1 MKFAHPEFLY
11 ALSALAIPVLIHLF
25 NFRRFKTVYFTNV
38 RFLRELQ
45 EQTKRQSQLKHYLV
59 LLSRLLAITF
69 LVLAFAGPYRAE
81 EQLNSGG
88 KNFVSLYLDNSFS
101 MDGQSS
107 EGRLLDVAKQ
117 RAIEVVESYNTSDRF
132 QILTNDFEGRHQR
145 WLTQESVIDE
155 IERVELS
162 ETVRS
167 LEQVYRRQADL
178 RAQADAD
185 ARYQPLWFSD
195 FQRNSSELTT
205 WQPDSAFPVRW
216 VRFEPEIEQN
226 LYIDSVAFDRPLRQP
241 EQNEALRVWISYS
254 GDEPRADIPLRLLL
268 NGQQK
273 ALSTFSIAPGER
285 KEVVL
290 SYLNGEAGNYK
301 GEVQIEDY
309 PITFDD
315 RFFFQYQVR
324 EQVSVLEI
332 HEDVFSASPLTL
344 LFQRP
349 EFQYERTSIQGIDY
363 ARLGNFDLVILNYP
377 KQLPTGLAGELNRF
391 MEKGGSVALFA
402 GTESQNLELLG
413 NLGLGPALRD
423 TVRLNRIEYRHPLF
437 ADVFE
442 AQPERMD
449 FPTVFEFRPVT
460 IAPQAEILMEMENG
474 LPYLFR
480 LPKENGSLFVFV
492 TDLQNASGNF
502 PRHALFPP
510 TLYNLA
516 YLSVP
521 EPALY
526 YTLGRVEMIELS
538 GIVDPTENSDVPF
551 QLAGRESNTIPGQQI
566 RQGDLLLETFE
577 AVNDAGWY
585 TLQRAD
591 STYGYLAFNY
601 DRRESDPSVW
611 SNDDLDAA
619 LTQWPEQARSRYSGE
634 RTQLAGVM
642 QKDTAGQTFW
652 KICILLTL
660 FFVLVEVLLLK
671 FWKR

>member
-69 LVLAFAGPYRAE
+69 LVLAFAGPYRADKD
-81 EQLNSGG
+81 LDSGSV
-88 KNFVSLYLDNSFS
+88 NFVSLYLDNSFS

-117 RAIEVVESYNTSDRF
+117 RAIEVVESYGTADRF

-155 IERVELS
+155 IERVGLS
-162 ETVRS
+162 ENVRS

-178 RAQADAD
+178 RSQAAAD
-185 ARYQPLWFSD
+185 ARYQPLWLSD
-195 FQRNSSELTT
+195 FQRNSSDLTT

-216 VRFEPEIEQN
+216 VRFEPELEQN
-226 LYIDSVAFDRPLRQP
+226 LFIDSISFDRPLRQP
-241 EQNEALRVWISYS
+241 EQNEILRVWIEYTGEDS
-254 GDEPRADIPLRLLL
+254 RADIPLRLLL

-290 SYLNGEAGNYK
+290 NYLNGAAGNYR
-301 GEVQIEDY
+301 GEVQLEDY

-332 HEDVFSASPLTL
+332 HEDVYSASPLAM
-344 LFQRP
+344 LFERM
-349 EFQYERTSIQGIDY
+349 EFQYERTSIQAIDY

-391 MEKGGSVALFA
+391 MEQGGSVALFA
-402 GTESQNLELLG
+402 GTESNYLELLG
-413 NLGLGPALRD
+413 NLGLGNALKD
-423 TVRLNRIEYRHPLF
+423 TVKLNKIEYRHPLF

-449 FPTVFEFRPVT
+449 FPTVFEYRPAV

-474 LPYLFR
+474 LPFLYR

-502 PRHALFPP
+502 PRHALFPT

-521 EPALY
+521 EPAPY
-526 YTLGRVEMIELS
+526 YTLVRTDMIELR
-538 GIVDPTENSDVPF
+538 GIVDPTENSDIPF
-551 QLAGRESNTIPGQQI
+551 HLAGQESNSIPGQRIQ
-566 RQGDLLLETFE
+566 QGNLLLETFE
-577 AVNDAGWY
+577 SVEDAGWY
-585 TLQRAD
+585 SLQRAD

-601 DRRESDPSVW
+601 DRTESDPTVW
-611 SNDDLDAA
+611 TDEELDIA
-619 LTQWPEQARSRYSGE
+619 LAQWPDQARNRYSGE

-642 QKDTAGQTFW
+642 QKDAVGHSYW
-652 KICILLTL
+652 KLCILLTL
-660 FFVLVEVLLLK
+660 LFVLVEVLLLK